1 MLRAGAAAGVSKP
14 RNVNDRAVACEAGL
28 FMNRMKTLALLAVMT
43 ALLLW
48 VGQALAGR
56 AGLLIALAVAGALNF
71 ASYWFSDRI
80 VLRMHGA
87 TEVTEAAAPGLHAL
101 VRELAMRGN
110 LPTPKV
116 YIMSE
121 DAPNAFA
128 TGRNPHHSAVAVTEG
143 LLRSLTR
150 QELSGVIAHELA
162 HVRNRDTLIM
172 TATATIAGALS
183 MLANTAM
190 WGMMFSAGRSS
201 DSDEDSS
208 PMGGVLG
215 IMVAPILATI
225 IQMAISRSREFL
237 ADERGARITGDPLA
251 LASALR
257 KIETMSRT
265 LPLSTGAPATAHL
278 FILNP
283 FAGGGLM
290 RLFSTHPPTQARIR
304 RLESLRLAGGSHVA

>member
-1 MLRAGAAAGVSKP
+1 MGVY
-14 RNVNDRAVACEAGL
+14 
-28 FMNRMKTLALLAVMT
+28 MNRMKTMLLLAMMT

-56 AGLLIALAVAGALNF
+56 AGLLIALAVAGTLNF
-71 ASYWFSDRI
+71 ASYWFSDKI

-87 TEVTEAAAPGLHAL
+87 KEVTEAAAPGLHAL
-101 VRELAMRGN
+101 VRDLAMRGN
-110 LPTPKV
+110 LPLPKV
-116 YIMSE
+116 YIMAE

-128 TGRNPHHSAVAVTEG
+128 TGRNPNHAAVAVTEG
-143 LLRSLTR
+143 LLRSLNR

-162 HVRNRDTLIM
+162 HVQNRDTLIM

-190 WGMMFSAGRSS
+190 WGMMFSSGRST
-201 DSDEDSS
+201 DSDEESH
-208 PMGGVLG
+208 PLGGLLG
-215 IMVAPILATI
+215 IILAPLLATL

-237 ADERGARITGDPLA
+237 ADERGARMTGDPLA

-257 KIETMSRT
+257 KIEAMSREMPMSAGT
-265 LPLSTGAPATAHL
+265 PATAHL

-283 FAGGGLM
+283 FSGGGLM

-304 RLESLRLAGGSHVA
+304 RLEALVLQGGSLVA